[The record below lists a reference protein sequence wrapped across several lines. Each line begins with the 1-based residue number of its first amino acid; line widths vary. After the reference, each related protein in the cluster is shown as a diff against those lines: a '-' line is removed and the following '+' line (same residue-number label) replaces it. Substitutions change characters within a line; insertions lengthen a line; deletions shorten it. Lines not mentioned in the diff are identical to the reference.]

1 MAGYRLGIDIGG
13 TFTDFSLLD
22 ESTGR
27 VSVLKTPSVASKPE
41 EAIFDGIRQLL
52 ADHAVD
58 PRHIRYFIHGTTLA
72 VNTIIQRRG
81 HICALLVTK
90 GFRDILNIGRHRIPD
105 VFNFFTELPVPLVP
119 RARVFEIP
127 ERCLA
132 DGTILTALDEE
143 SVRQAARR
151 MTEQGV
157 EAVAVCFLHSYR
169 NGANERRAL
178 DVLAAEAPE
187 IYVSIAS
194 EIWPQMREYERA
206 LAAVMNAY
214 VGRRME
220 NYFGRLEAGV
230 RDLGLSARVL
240 STKSNGG
247 IMPASEAGKRPVET
261 LLSGPA
267 AGVIG
272 AAFVGVASGHE
283 RLITF
288 DMGGTSADVAVIEGG
303 PRYSTESHVG
313 DFPVIMPAV
322 HVTSIGAGGGSIAW
336 TDSTGVLKVGPDS
349 AGAAPGPACYGQGG
363 KDATV
368 TDAYVALGIIDPR
381 KFLGGRMALDPSL
394 AEAALACLGK
404 PLGLTIRATAEAILN
419 VATSQMYS
427 TLVPLLARKGVG
439 YEDYTLFAFGGGG
452 PCHAFLLARDVGIRR
467 VLVPRHPGVLCA
479 AGSLVADLRKDM
491 VETIHRKLGRTDTSS
506 LMRAIAASLN
516 RLTAESK
523 AWLDAQG
530 LDFKER
536 HLDCAADMRYLGQSF
551 ELTVPLGEIELAD
564 ETGAA
569 LRRRFHE
576 TYVQVYGYGDE
587 GAELEILDLRVTA
600 VGVSPKQQLERI
612 SGSTRTIPPTI
623 GHREIFIGGR
633 LWPANV
639 YQRDELYPEFRFDG
653 PAIVEQFD
661 TTVFVTPGWQVR
673 VDEFGN
679 LFGTSMEEGGH
690 AG

>member
-1 MAGYRLGIDIGG
+1 MTSYRLGIDIGG

-27 VSVLKTPSVASKPE
+27 VRVLKTQSVATRPE

-52 ADHAVD
+52 AERGVE
-58 PRHIRYFIHGTTLA
+58 PERIRYFIHGTTLA

-81 HICALLVTK
+81 HVSALLVTR

-119 RARVFEIP
+119 RSRVFEIP

-132 DGTILTALDEE
+132 DGTILKVLDEE
-143 SVRQAARR
+143 AVRQTARR
-151 MTEQGV
+151 MVEEGV

-169 NGANERRAL
+169 NSANERRAREI
-178 DVLAAEAPE
+178 LAAEAPD
-187 IYVSIAS
+187 IHVSLAS

-206 LAAVMNAY
+206 LVAVMNAY
-214 VGRRME
+214 VGRQME
-220 NYFGRLEAGV
+220 RYFSRLEKGLRGLGV
-230 RDLGLSARVL
+230 GADVL

-272 AAFVGVASGHE
+272 AAFVGAASGHE

-288 DMGGTSADVAVIEGG
+288 DMGGTSADVAVIDGT
-303 PRYSTESHVG
+303 PHYSTESQVG

-349 AGAAPGPACYGQGG
+349 AGAVPGPACYSLGGQN
-363 KDATV
+363 ATV
-368 TDAYVALGIIDPR
+368 TDAYVALGIIDPVN
-381 KFLGGRMALDPSL
+381 FLGGRMALDRSL
-394 AEAALACLGK
+394 AEAALTRLGG
-404 PLGLTIRATAEAILN
+404 PLGLDTYGTAEAILR

-427 TLVPLLARKGVG
+427 TLVPLLARRGVG
-439 YEDYTLFAFGGGG
+439 YEDYTLFAFGGAG
-452 PCHAFLLARDVGIRR
+452 PSHAFLLARDVGIQR

-491 VETIHRKLGRTDTSS
+491 VETIHRALGRADAPE
-506 LMRAIAASLN
+506 LMHTLAASLR
-516 RLTAESK
+516 RLTAEGE

-530 LDFKER
+530 LDFPER
-536 HLDCAADMRYLGQSF
+536 RLDWAADMRYLGQSF
-551 ELTVPLGEIELAD
+551 ELTVPLNEVDVAD
-564 ETGAA
+564 ESGAA
-569 LRRRFHE
+569 LRHRFFE
-576 TYVQVYGYGDE
+576 MYVQVYGYGDKN
-587 GAELEILDLRVTA
+587 ADLEVLDLRVTA
-600 VGVSPKQQLERI
+600 IGISPKQQLERLPSARQ
-612 SGSTRTIPPTI
+612 SGSPAVRR
-623 GHREIFIGGR
+623 REVFISGR
-633 LWPANV
+633 LWSTDI
-639 YQRDELYPEFRFDG
+639 YQRDQLAAGFQFEG

-661 TTVFVTPGWQVR
+661 TTVFVTPGWRVS

-679 LFGTSMEEGGH
+679 LISTSTGKGDH
-690 AG
+690 VY